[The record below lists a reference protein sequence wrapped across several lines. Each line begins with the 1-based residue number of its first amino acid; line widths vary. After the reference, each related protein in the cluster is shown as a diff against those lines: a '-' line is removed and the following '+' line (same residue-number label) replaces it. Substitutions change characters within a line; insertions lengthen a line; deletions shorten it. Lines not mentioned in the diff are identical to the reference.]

1 MKKLEE
7 TVHSLDLKVKDRD
20 LKNKGL
26 QEKVISCCTIS
37 FDIYGIVHS

>member
-20 LKNKGL
+20 LKSKSL
-26 QEKVISCCTIS
+26 QEKVT
-37 FDIYGIVHS
+37 